1 MRRLLSLLAL
11 TALTLLAAMLNGC
24 TLTRST
30 PPPTPNLVT
39 ATLSARVQTET
50 APTLTPVPSAT
61 FTTSPVPT
69 ATDIP
74 PTATAS
80 PIPSAVPTLGPSQT
94 PPPTRT
100 IPGPT
105 ALPPLDEGGGQTVP
119 GTGSN
124 IVAQSPV
131 EGVSE
136 LPQTLYYLSPYGNIA
151 QVWRLRVGLTY
162 PDQLT
167 YSTTGVV
174 AFSVAPAGT
183 LAYVSTDGML
193 TVGGLAVLPP
203 GALTGP
209 IPRVTA
215 LAWSPS
221 GDWLATIL
229 TTPGAADA
237 LNGAHLVDGLNLR
250 SASGSLVQLQPNNYT
265 NDGSQRAFT
274 GPIVWRPD
282 GSELLTGVTTAAGA
296 SFARVNITTGEFM
309 PLWNDSTLPPGAYTQ
324 AAWTNDGAAIIVSG
338 ADSVLQIDP
347 DTLAARTLVG
357 SDTGLWPEQAVQTP
371 SGALSFIS
379 HPPGGLAQLHRVQ
392 PGQAPPAP
400 ISNGL
405 TPTGKVETLWDSTGQ
420 QVIIVVHDTL
430 DSLLGT
436 AFLRDA
442 AGLLHE
448 LTPLTG
454 TMGSPQ
460 WGPMFK
466 PGDTARVRTTD
477 GDPLNLRESP
487 GGSVIQGLPDGTRV
501 FVMEGPRT
509 ASGYRWWRVQTASGI
524 AGWAVDSV
532 TDERGQPLRTLN
544 PAD

>member
-1 MRRLLSLLAL
+1 MRRPLSLLAL
-11 TALTLLAAMLNGC
+11 SAITLLAAALNGC

-39 ATLSARVQTET
+39 ATLSASVQTEI
-50 APTLTPVPSAT
+50 APTLTPTPSAT
-61 FTTSPVPT
+61 FTATPIPT
-69 ATDIP
+69 ATEIP
-74 PTATAS
+74 PTLTAS
-80 PIPSAVPTLGPSQT
+80 PVPSAVPTLGPSMT

-100 IPGPT
+100 MPGPT
-105 ALPPLDEGGGQTVP
+105 ALPPLDEGGGQVVP

-124 IVAQSPV
+124 TVAQSPV

-136 LPQTLYYLSPYGNIA
+136 LPQTLYYLSPYGDIA

-167 YSTTGVV
+167 YSTTGVI
-174 AFSVAPAGT
+174 AFSVAPVGT
-183 LAYVSTDGML
+183 LAYVSADGML

-203 GALTGP
+203 SVPNGP
-209 IPRVTA
+209 LPRVSA
-215 LAWSPS
+215 LAWSPG
-221 GDWLATIL
+221 GDWLATVL

-237 LNGAHLVDGLNLR
+237 LGGAHPVDGLNLR
-250 SASGSLVQLQPNNYT
+250 STNGSLVQLQPNIYAD
-265 NDGSQRAFT
+265 DGSQRIFT

-282 GSELLTGVTTAAGA
+282 GSELLTGVTTAAGT
-296 SFARVNITTGEFM
+296 SFARVNITTGAIA
-309 PLWNDSTLPPGAYTQ
+309 PLWNDSTLPPEAYKQ
-324 AAWTNDGAAIIVSG
+324 ASWTNDGGAIIVSG

-347 DTLAARTLVG
+347 DTLAARTLVAN
-357 SDTGLWPEQAVQTP
+357 DTGLWPEQAIETP

-379 HPPGGLAQLHRVQ
+379 RPPGGLAQLHRVQ
-392 PGQAPPAP
+392 LGQAPPAP

-405 TPTGKVETLWDSTGQ
+405 TPTGKIETLWDSTGQ
-420 QVIIVVHDTL
+420 QVIIVVHDTP

-442 AGLLHE
+442 DGLLHD
-448 LTPLTG
+448 LSPLTG
-454 TMGSPQ
+454 AMGSPQ
-460 WGPMFK
+460 WGPLFK
-466 PGDTARVRTTD
+466 PGDTARVRTTA
-477 GDPLNLRESP
+477 GDPLNLRDTP
-487 GGSVIQGLPDGTRV
+487 GGNVIQGLPDGTRV
-501 FVMEGPRT
+501 FVMEGPRS